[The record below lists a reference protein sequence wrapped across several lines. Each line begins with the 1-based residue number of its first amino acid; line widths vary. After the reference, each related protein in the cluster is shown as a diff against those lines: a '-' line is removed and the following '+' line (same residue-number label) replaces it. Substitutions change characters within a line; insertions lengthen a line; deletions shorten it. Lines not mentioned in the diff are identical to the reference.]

1 MAGRVPCLQTVAP
14 PFLSFPSL
22 PSRVEGGQTGLRRGR
37 TWGCPL
43 SPASWVR
50 VPTELRDLS
59 LGQGAQR
66 ASLRVRGTPAWR
78 NPRNPGGRGTPRGP
92 SPRPGFG
99 SSPSR
104 SGAPAENLAGR
115 GGEPRRSRGAR
126 GAGSPAHP
134 LASRTGGLRGCTHL
148 AHDEAERGPG
158 GRRRSRPAPT
168 CAHLDGRAQPGGAGA
183 LNAARPAPAPV
194 PGTHAPRPPPRA
206 PRLRVRTRHQCAV
219 G

>member
-1 MAGRVPCLQTVAP
+1 MLVPGSFLTSPAGRGRLPCCRLPGTGRSRMAGRVPCLQTVAP

-43 SPASWVR
+43 SPASWVG

-99 SSPSR
+99 SSPAGPGLRLRTWRDAEGSR
-104 SGAPAENLAGR
+104 AGAGERGAQGALRTRWPPAPAGCGAAR
-115 GGEPRRSRGAR
+115 TWPMTRRSRVP
-126 GAGSPAHP
+126 AG
-134 LASRTGGLRGCTHL
+134 G
-148 AHDEAERGPG
+148 
-158 GRRRSRPAPT
+158 
-168 CAHLDGRAQPGGAGA
+168 GGAGLHPPA
-183 LNAARPAPAPV
+183 LTWTAERTREAPAP
-194 PGTHAPRPPPRA
+194 
-206 PRLRVRTRHQCAV
+206 
-219 G
+219 